1 MKNFEF
7 NFNEQQV
14 NLILNGL
21 GKLPAEQSI
30 ELILEIKQKANEQ
43 IVQQRLKEKEE
54 INTQ

>member
-14 NLILNGL
+14 NLILGGL
-21 GKLPAEQSI
+21 GKLPAEQSL
-30 ELILEIKQKANEQ
+30 ELILEIQKKANEQ

>member
-1 MKNFEF
+1 MRNFEF
-7 NFNEQQV
+7 NFSEQQV

-21 GKLPAEQSI
+21 GKLPAEQSL
-30 ELILEIKQKANEQ
+30 ELILEIQKKANEQ

>member
-1 MKNFEF
+1 MRNFEF
-7 NFNEQQV
+7 YFNEQQV

-21 GKLPAEQSI
+21 GKLPAEQSL
-30 ELILEIKQKANEQ
+30 ELILEIQKKANEQ

>member
-7 NFNEQQV
+7 NFSEQQV
-14 NLILNGL
+14 NLILGGL
-21 GKLPAEQSI
+21 GKLPAEQSL
-30 ELILEIKQKANEQ
+30 ELILEIQKKANEQ